1 MLRPEEPGDDGALP
15 SVLDPAAASQRPL
28 AVAPEQ
34 VSVRPASEPPVKA
47 RASGHPPGNGAAQVP
62 FSVPPAAPTPREL
75 APVSE
80 RRSERP
86 PAESATAEASRPAG
100 ESAGDDDMIP
110 TGQFEP
116 VDKDM
121 IATGQFDPI
130 DKAVAEGPLVKGA
143 PVASELEGEPV
154 QERNADSEPSPQI
167 IAVPAA
173 DARSSAQTREVRDSI
188 SSEPDFIATDERR
201 SKSTM
206 AGWALALLVLIAIG
220 FVLGRR
226 DEDSTPPAVEAIGK
240 RNEQPAATPAAPEAP
255 APFGEPEKPAQAST
269 VGQKPLAQGD
279 AVVVPRDAG
288 FEIFEGILDKS
299 TPVKPEQALLMVDAS
314 AGLPQAELMVDGTKV
329 GPLPAKVPLAEGVH
343 ELAIVSGDAV
353 SYRFASVHR
362 GKTWVLHAP

>member
-1 MLRPEEPGDDGALP
+1 MP
-15 SVLDPAAASQRPL
+15 
-28 AVAPEQ
+28 
-34 VSVRPASEPPVKA
+34 
-47 RASGHPPGNGAAQVP
+47 
-62 FSVPPAAPTPREL
+62 PPAATPREL
-75 APVSE
+75 APVAD
-80 RRSERP
+80 RGSERP
-86 PAESATAEASRPAG
+86 PASAARAPDAARSDG
-100 ESAGDDDMIP
+100 HGDDESIP

-116 VDKDM
+116 IDKDS

-130 DKAVAEGPLVKGA
+130 DKAVAEGALVKGA
-143 PVASELEGEPV
+143 PIASELESGPV
-154 QERNADSEPSPQI
+154 QERNAESDPPQV
-167 IAVPAA
+167 IALPLT
-173 DARSSAQTREVRDSI
+173 DARGSAQTREVRDSI

-226 DEDSTPPAVEAIGK
+226 DQDSTPPVVEAIGK
-240 RNEQPAATPAAPEAP
+240 RVEQPAKSAPALDTP
-255 APFGEPEKPAQAST
+255 APFEEATSKRSAPST
-269 VGQKPLAQGD
+269 AGAKPLAQGEG
-279 AVVVPRDAG
+279 VVVPRDAG

-299 TPVKPEQALLMVDAS
+299 MSVKPEQALLMVDAS
-314 AGLPQAELMVDGTKV
+314 AGLPQAELLVDGTKV